1 MDDAFA
7 QKRDDAAGGHDA
19 GPDGEHGVGKPPSKQ
34 RRNQRAR
41 PCTRAGQGDG
51 DEKIE
56 PQADLALPRFSNQP
70 AAAASLPPFR
80 CIQAKI
86 RRKNKITNGTG
97 NKFARTQEGYSSA
110 CGMSC
115 ARPKGIAP
123 RSSLTGAMARS
134 SVKR

>member
-56 PQADLALPRFSNQP
+56 PQKLRTLDAGRFGSAPLFQP
-70 AAAASLPPFR
+70 AGR
-80 CIQAKI
+80 G
-86 RRKNKITNGTG
+86 R
-97 NKFARTQEGYSSA
+97 ESSA
-110 CGMSC
+110 L
-115 ARPKGIAP
+115 
-123 RSSLTGAMARS
+123 SLHPGQNPAQ
-134 SVKR
+134 K

>member
-56 PQADLALPRFSNQP
+56 PQKLPFPS
-70 AAAASLPPFR
+70 SGFKYKL
-80 CIQAKI
+80 
-86 RRKNKITNGTG
+86 GT
-97 NKFARTQEGYSSA
+97 A
-110 CGMSC
+110 
-115 ARPKGIAP
+115 II
-123 RSSLTGAMARS
+123 
-134 SVKR
+134 